1 MIIMKLSIK
10 KFIMKSSS
18 EIVSLLE
25 ERLQSIKIEY
35 NEIMEW
41 YENEYSVSDESSNLK
56 DIYEDGIKLDA
67 QLSLLKSL
75 LTEIE
80 K

>member
-1 MIIMKLSIK
+1 
-10 KFIMKSSS
+10 MKSSS